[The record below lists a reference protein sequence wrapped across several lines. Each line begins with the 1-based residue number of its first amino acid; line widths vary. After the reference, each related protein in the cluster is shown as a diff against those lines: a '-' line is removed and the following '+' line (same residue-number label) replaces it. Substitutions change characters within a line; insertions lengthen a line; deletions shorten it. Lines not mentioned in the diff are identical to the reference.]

1 MQHYDS
7 DQFRKLISQTKLK
20 NISFDGE
27 QIWDPTVELSDLINS
42 YNISHRGLLQYK
54 IIDMAPFWYINFLLE
69 KNPLQII
76 DLGCGNNLF
85 KKYIPIIHGIDPLS
99 NVGSDQKDIF
109 DTSFSEN
116 HSNQFE
122 SVMSINALHFIS
134 FKNYGQQLK
143 EFSNIIK
150 PNGRGFITF
159 NVARMKEYTD
169 LIDMP
174 TNVSE
179 YIWSETEKN
188 LDNILVYDD
197 YVTDIEDE
205 YLNGNIRI
213 VFDK

>member
-27 QIWDPTVELSDLINS
+27 QIWDPIVELGDLMNS
-42 YNISHRGLLQYK
+42 YNLSHRGLMQYK

-99 NVGSDQKDIF
+99 NVASDQKDIF
-109 DTSFSEN
+109 DTNFSEN